1 MHLCKREENKRHLF
15 LFCGFVDFFH
25 QTTYIPTSTC
35 IVYQLLHLHL
45 HLTKLPG
52 FASFHAELLKPPK
65 EHDNNEYEFA
75 GVAPPPGKT
84 SPSVC
89 TEPIWI
95 DLPAAAVAH

>member
-15 LFCGFVDFFH
+15 LFYGFVDFFSSDYVYTH
-25 QTTYIPTSTC
+25 KHLQY
-35 IVYQLLHLHL
+35 VYQLLYLY
-45 HLTKLPG
+45 LTKLPG

-65 EHDNNEYEFA
+65 EHHNNEYEFA
-75 GVAPPPGKT
+75 GVAPPPCKT

-89 TEPIWI
+89 TDSIWI